1 MQNTMVVCRGMA
13 VGGKK
18 IRYREKKE
26 KREGKKLHEK
36 RGKIHKIASFW
47 VMNSVRGKRVSK
59 GEV

>member
-36 RGKIHKIASFW
+36 RGKIP
-47 VMNSVRGKRVSK
+47 
-59 GEV
+59 